1 MVTLIGLDDTDGAK
15 RMCTTY
21 VATGEEYDII
31 GHPRLVRLNPNVPWK
46 TRGNAAL
53 CIPVGD
59 GHGERTLIGRIGK
72 NDIYSYDKGR
82 KVDVNER
89 LAELVGSVIEE
100 NAAFEDPKT
109 NPGFV
114 ITEKKPSR
122 GFYESTV
129 RGIVELEDAKELAKK
144 YGAYFRGYKNGRGI
158 IGALAATA
166 WSPGDMTHEII
177 VYRGREKWGT
187 TRKVDKKDAKN
198 LKRMFPSTF
207 NNYDFKND
215 RAAIV
220 PSSPCPI
227 LFGIRGDS
235 REELLPAM
243 KTIDS
248 EKKERWLLFE
258 TNQATDDHL
267 VTRSIPDINPYESVV
282 VEGKVMSVPRTIPGG
297 HVIFSLGHHGEGIDA
312 AVYEPAKQFR
322 NVARR
327 LVPGDKVV
335 LFGSVRDSPRTIN
348 IERIKVERL
357 ARVEK
362 KVANPMCGDCRKR
375 MKSVGKDKGYR
386 CVRCGKKSS
395 KPEMKTVK
403 RKLEKGF
410 YEPPVC
416 ARRHLSKPLKRMG
429 GT

>member
-1 MVTLIGLDDTDGAK
+1 
-15 RMCTTY
+15 
-21 VATGEEYDII
+21 
-31 GHPRLVRLNPNVPWK
+31 VPWK

-59 GHGERTLIGRIGK
+59 GHGERILIGRIGDK
-72 NDIYSYDKGR
+72 DIYSYEKGR

-89 LAELVGSVIEE
+89 LAELVGRVIEE
-100 NAAFEDPKT
+100 NAAFEDIKT

-114 ITEKKPSR
+114 ITENKPAR

-129 RGIVELEDAKELAKK
+129 KGIVELEDAKELARK

-177 VYRGREKWGT
+177 VYRGREKWGS
-187 TRKVDKKDAKN
+187 TRRVDRKDARG
-198 LKRMFPSTF
+198 LDEMFPSTF
-207 NNYDFKND
+207 NNYDFENE

-227 LFGIRGDS
+227 LFGIRGDD

-243 KTIDS
+243 KTVGS
-248 EKKERWLLFE
+248 EKKERWLVFE

-267 VTRSIPDINPYESVV
+267 VTRNIAEINPYESVIV
-282 VEGKVMSVPRTIPGG
+282 KGKVMSAPITIPGG
-297 HVIFSLGHHGEGIDA
+297 HVIFSLGDHGEVVDA

-335 LFGSVRDSPRTIN
+335 LYGSVRHSPRTIN
-348 IERIKVERL
+348 VERIKIERL

-362 KVANPMCGDCRKR
+362 KVANPMCQDCGKR
-375 MKSVGKDKGYR
+375 MKSVGKGKGYR
-386 CVRCGKKSS
+386 CVKCGKKSS
-395 KPEMKTVK
+395 KPEMKTVE
-403 RKLEKGF
+403 RKLEKKC

-429 GT
+429 GTGPSLPHRTMP